1 MSLKASITMMRGFM
15 PTGLVNKSVMT
26 DEVGAYLNT
35 FLSQTHSNRR
45 GGGGAGSTDIE
56 KQAAETFNPHEHGNK
71 A

>member
-45 GGGGAGSTDIE
+45 GGGGQVRRI
-56 KQAAETFNPHEHGNK
+56 
-71 A
+71 

>member
-45 GGGGAGSTDIE
+45 GGGGRFDGYRKTGRRNFQPA
-56 KQAAETFNPHEHGNK
+56 
-71 A
+71 